1 MKICLYDS
9 GLGVLPFIKLILR
22 NNLGNDYYIFLDQD
36 NFPYG
41 EKSVEEL
48 EDILIKNLNEINKN
62 KYDLI
67 FILCNTMSFIYK
79 KLNIKQD
86 NIKTILDININYQTD
101 EYLLCTNALSNKLP
115 YSLSGGSL
123 ANYIEKVN
131 ILEIINF
138 INDID
143 KKVILSCTHY
153 HLLKDIIP
161 FYKKKF
167 VSLEKEIF
175 KDLNYNSL
183 VNFYVKKK
191 DYDVI
196 RKYIKRV
203 LYFY

>member
-41 EKSVEEL
+41 EKSEEEL
-48 EDILIKNLNEINKN
+48 EDVLIKNLNEINKN

-86 NIKTILDININYQTD
+86 NIKTILDVNINYQTD
-101 EYLLCTNALSNKLP
+101 EYFLCTSALSNKLP

-123 ANYIEKVN
+123 ASYIEKVN

-161 FYKKKF
+161 FYKKEF
-167 VSLEKEIF
+167 ESLEKEIF

-196 RKYIKRV
+196 RKYLKRV